1 MPEMTKGLKSTLA
14 NRDANQ
20 KVLEDYGLLATPEA
34 TQAKIKENSA
44 CLPKLREAIN
54 KCKIQ
59 THSLFEMCL
68 KRCMDLLYNFNPGL
82 KLILDFSSKIT
93 REIKNSCKKG
103 KSSNISNF
111 YILIYYFY

>member
-1 MPEMTKGLKSTLA
+1 MQPEATKGLKNHLA

-20 KVLEDYGLLATPEA
+20 KVLEDYGLLATKEA

-59 THSLFEMCL
+59 THSLFEICL
-68 KRCMDLLYNFNPGL
+68 KRCMDLLYNFGPGI
-82 KLILDFSSKIT
+82 KLSLDFSSKIT
-93 REIKNSCKKG
+93 RAIKKAA
-103 KSSNISNF
+103 
-111 YILIYYFY
+111 